1 MTKPAYVLV
10 TGGAGY
16 IGAHTAI
23 ELALAGFEP
32 VLIDNLSRSNE
43 RLLKGIAEVLGR
55 QLIFHRGDCRD
66 EKFLEDIL
74 VKYPVA
80 GVLHFAAFKA
90 VGESVQQP
98 ELYYNN
104 NLNSTLTLVRVMAR
118 VGVKP
123 LVFSSSCTVYGEP
136 DHIPVDESAPLKRA
150 ESPYGA
156 TKQMSERI
164 LEDEANTG
172 RLRVISLRYFNPIG
186 AHPSAKLGELPIGE
200 PSNLVPYVTQA
211 AAGKRK
217 SLTVF
222 GNDYPTPDG
231 YCIRDFI
238 HVVDLAKA
246 HVVALQL
253 LLSHSVAEAFQAINL
268 GTGQG
273 VSVLELINTFVRV
286 TGVAVPFTI
295 GPRRPGDVVKTY
307 ADVKRARERLKW
319 QCEYSLDDALRHAW
333 AWEQQLI
340 HSTP

>member
-1 MTKPAYVLV
+1 VSKPSYVLV

-16 IGAHTAI
+16 IGAHTAV

-55 QLIFHRGDCRD
+55 NLIFHRGDCRD
-66 EKFLEDIL
+66 EKFLEGIFA
-74 VKYPVA
+74 KYPII

-186 AHPSAKLGELPIGE
+186 AHPSARLGELPIGE

-246 HVVALQL
+246 HVAALQRL
-253 LLSHSVAEAFQAINL
+253 LRDEQGEFFEVINL
-268 GTGQG
+268 GAGHG

-286 TGVAVPFTI
+286 TGVRVPFTI
-295 GPRRPGDVVKTY
+295 GPRRPGDVVNTY

-340 HSTP
+340 H

>member
-1 MTKPAYVLV
+1 
-10 TGGAGY
+10 
-16 IGAHTAI
+16 
-23 ELALAGFEP
+23 
-32 VLIDNLSRSNE
+32 

-55 QLIFHRGDCRD
+55 NLIFHRGDCRD
-66 EKFLEDIL
+66 EKFLEGIFA
-74 VKYPVA
+74 KYPII

-186 AHPSAKLGELPIGE
+186 AHPSARLGELPIGE

-246 HVVALQL
+246 HVAALQRL
-253 LLSHSVAEAFQAINL
+253 LRDEQGEFFEVINL
-268 GTGQG
+268 GAGHG

-286 TGVAVPFTI
+286 TGVRVPFTI
-295 GPRRPGDVVKTY
+295 GPRRPGDVVNTY

>member
-1 MTKPAYVLV
+1 VSKPSYVLV

-16 IGAHTAI
+16 IGAHTAV

-55 QLIFHRGDCRD
+55 NLIFHRGDCRD
-66 EKFLEDIL
+66 EKFLEGIFA
-74 VKYPVA
+74 KYPII

-186 AHPSAKLGELPIGE
+186 AHPSARLGELPIGE

-246 HVVALQL
+246 HVAALQRL
-253 LLSHSVAEAFQAINL
+253 LRDEQGEFFEVINL
-268 GTGQG
+268 GAGHG

-286 TGVAVPFTI
+286 TGVRVPFTI
-295 GPRRPGDVVKTY
+295 GPRRPGDVVNTY

>member
-1 MTKPAYVLV
+1 MSKPSYVLV

-16 IGAHTAI
+16 IGAHTAV

-43 RLLKGIAEVLGR
+43 RLLKGIADVLGR

-66 EKFLEDIL
+66 EKFLEDIFS
-74 VKYPVA
+74 KYPVA

-123 LVFSSSCTVYGEP
+123 FVFSSSCTVYGEP

-246 HVVALQL
+246 HVAALQL
-253 LLSHSVAEAFQAINL
+253 LLRYSGKETFQAINL

-286 TGVAVPFTI
+286 TGVPVPFTI
-295 GPRRPGDVVKTY
+295 GPRRSGDVVKTY

-333 AWEQQLI
+333 AWEQQLS
-340 HSTP
+340 HSIP

>member
-1 MTKPAYVLV
+1 MSKATNVLV

-16 IGAHTAI
+16 IGAHTAV

-32 VLIDNLSRSNE
+32 ILIDNLSRSDE
-43 RLLKGIAEVLGR
+43 TLLNGIGDVLGR
-55 QLIFHRGDCRD
+55 RLTFYQGDCRD
-66 EKFLEDIL
+66 EKFLEQIFSQHDL
-74 VKYPVA
+74 K

-90 VGESVQQP
+90 VGESVKQP

-104 NLNSTLTLVRVMAR
+104 NLNSTLTMARVMAR
-118 VGVKP
+118 FQVQP
-123 LVFSSSCTVYGEP
+123 MVFSSSCTVYGEP
-136 DHIPVDESAPLKRA
+136 DQIPVDESAPLKRA

-164 LEDEANTG
+164 LEDEARTG

-186 AHPSAKLGELPIGE
+186 AHPSARLGELPIGE
-200 PSNLVPYVTQA
+200 PGNLVPYITQA
-211 AAGKRK
+211 ASGKRK

-231 YCIRDFI
+231 SCIRDFI

-246 HVVALQL
+246 HVAALQHL
-253 LLSHSVAEAFQAINL
+253 LTAPQQEAFEVINL

-273 VSVLELINTFVRV
+273 VSVLELIHMFVRA
-286 TGVAVPFTI
+286 TGVQVPFTI

-307 ADVKRARERLKW
+307 ADVKRARERLRW
-319 QCEYSLDDALRHAW
+319 HCQYSIEDALRHAW
-333 AWEQQLI
+333 AWELKLA
-340 HSTP
+340 HSTS

>member
-1 MTKPAYVLV
+1 MSKPSYVLV

-16 IGAHTAI
+16 IGAHTAV

-55 QLIFHRGDCRD
+55 NLIFHRGDCRD
-66 EKFLEDIL
+66 EKFLEGIFA
-74 VKYPVA
+74 KYPII

-136 DHIPVDESAPLKRA
+136 DHIPVDESVPLKRA

-186 AHPSAKLGELPIGE
+186 AHPSARLGELPIGE

-246 HVVALQL
+246 HVAALQRL
-253 LLSHSVAEAFQAINL
+253 LRDEQGEFFEVINL
-268 GTGQG
+268 GAGHG

-286 TGVAVPFTI
+286 TGVRVPFTI
-295 GPRRPGDVVKTY
+295 GPRRPGDVVNTY

>member
-1 MTKPAYVLV
+1 MSKPSYVLV

-16 IGAHTAI
+16 IGAHTAV

-55 QLIFHRGDCRD
+55 NLIFHRGDCRD
-66 EKFLEDIL
+66 EKFLEGIFA
-74 VKYPVA
+74 KYPII

-186 AHPSAKLGELPIGE
+186 AHPSARLGELPIGE

-246 HVVALQL
+246 HVAALQRL
-253 LLSHSVAEAFQAINL
+253 LRDEQGEFFEVINL
-268 GTGQG
+268 GAGHG

-286 TGVAVPFTI
+286 TGVRVPFTI
-295 GPRRPGDVVKTY
+295 GPRRPGDVVNTY

>member
-1 MTKPAYVLV
+1 MSKPSYVLV

-16 IGAHTAI
+16 IGAHTAV

-55 QLIFHRGDCRD
+55 NLIFHRGDCRD
-66 EKFLEDIL
+66 EKFLEGIFA
-74 VKYPVA
+74 KYPII

-186 AHPSAKLGELPIGE
+186 AHPSARLGELPIGE

-246 HVVALQL
+246 HVAALQRL
-253 LLSHSVAEAFQAINL
+253 LRDEQGEFFEVINL
-268 GTGQG
+268 GAGHG

-286 TGVAVPFTI
+286 TGVRVPFTI
-295 GPRRPGDVVKTY
+295 GPRRPGDVVNTY
-307 ADVKRARERLKW
+307 ADVKRARERWKW